1 MAKTVVRENE
11 SLDDAL
17 RRFKRQVCGEEFFVL
32 RLIPR
37 LQRLHALVRP
47 GEGLLLHVLCQ
58 LVAEVG
64 VGRGLERVAVVTL
77 DLLIAV
83 AEVEVFFAVGHRAGV
98 DEGAVE
104 PALVHDRKVWMHPS
118 FLLIRGDRASC
129 RRARIRDR

>member
-1 MAKTVVRENE
+1 MTEKE
-11 SLDDAL
+11 S
-17 RRFKRQVCGEEFFVL
+17 RFPTESGSPFYHASCLMRGEKFFVL

-83 AEVEVFFAVGHRAGV
+83 AEVEVFSRSVT
-98 DEGAVE
+98 E
-104 PALVHDRKVWMHPS
+104 PV
-118 FLLIRGDRASC
+118 
-129 RRARIRDR
+129 

>member
-1 MAKTVVRENE
+1 MTEKESRFPTESGSPFLSCFMPHVR
-11 SLDDAL
+11 
-17 RRFKRQVCGEEFFVL
+17 RGIFVL

-83 AEVEVFFAVGHRAGV
+83 AEVEVFSRSVT
-98 DEGAVE
+98 E
-104 PALVHDRKVWMHPS
+104 PV
-118 FLLIRGDRASC
+118 
-129 RRARIRDR
+129 